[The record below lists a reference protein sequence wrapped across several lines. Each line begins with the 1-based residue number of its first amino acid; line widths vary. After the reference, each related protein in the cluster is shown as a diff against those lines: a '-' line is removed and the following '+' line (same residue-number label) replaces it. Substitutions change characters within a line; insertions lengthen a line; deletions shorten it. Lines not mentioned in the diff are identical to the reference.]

1 MDYVENEYA
10 EQLRAFPEEILDWT
24 ISDYYSEMLYNNE
37 ISDLPNSTNESEQ
50 YSIDSSNSISDYFVE
65 IEGTDREIEDS
76 TMYISDDPSSEY
88 TSVESA
94 TESSDIF
101 NLNGE
106 LAIADQL
113 ERNVAPNAHPEVDIA
128 NAPPSFS
135 QINRSRFSDYES
147 SAYYES
153 AIQNIAFFRDDS
165 SKMELED
172 NTREPV
178 SYMIES
184 KYHNAFYIESILDSV
199 LLDLNENRENGIKTY
214 FSQYTSLDLSNGIQF
229 RKILFTKTDYLRIY
243 RAIMVDIGMAHY
255 MY

>member
-1 MDYVENEYA
+1 
-10 EQLRAFPEEILDWT
+10 
-24 ISDYYSEMLYNNE
+24 MLYNNE

-88 TSVESA
+88 TSVEST
-94 TESSDIF
+94 TESSDLF

-128 NAPPSFS
+128 NAPPSFFQMNKS
-135 QINRSRFSDYES
+135 SFSDYERTS
-147 SAYYES
+147 LYES
-153 AIQNIAFFRDDS
+153 SLQNTAFFRNDS

-178 SYMIES
+178 SYMLES
-184 KYHNAFYIESILDSV
+184 KFYNAFYIESILDGV
-199 LLDLNENRENGIKTY
+199 LVDINENRENGNKTY
-214 FSQYTSLDLSNGIQF
+214 FTQYTNIKLDIGVQF
-229 RKILFTKTDYLRIY
+229 RHILFTRTDYLRVY
-243 RAIMVDIGMAHY
+243 RAIMIDLGMVKY

>member
-1 MDYVENEYA
+1 
-10 EQLRAFPEEILDWT
+10 
-24 ISDYYSEMLYNNE
+24 MLYNNE

-88 TSVESA
+88 TSVEST
-94 TESSDIF
+94 TESSDF
-101 NLNGE
+101 LNLNGE

-128 NAPPSFS
+128 NAPTAFF
-135 QINRSRFSDYES
+135 QMNKSRFSDYES
-147 SAYYES
+147 TAYYES
-153 AIQNIAFFRDDS
+153 ALQKNAVYRDES

-178 SYMIES
+178 SYMVES
-184 KYHNAFYIESILDSV
+184 KYYNAFYIESILDSALV
-199 LLDLNENRENGIKTY
+199 DININRENGVKTY
-214 FSQYTSLDLSNGIQF
+214 FTEYTRLCMTGGLQL
-229 RKILFTKTDYLRIY
+229 RYVLFSKTDYLRIY
-243 RAIMVDIGMAHY
+243 RAMMVDLGMLKY